1 MTVGIARIVLFV
13 SGSHSLK
20 EKRMVLRKLQDRVRE
35 KFGVALAEVGENDVW
50 QRAQLGLAVVGRE
63 RGATASFLD
72 EVLRF
77 IDSEADVTH
86 VEKELQTFGAE
97 LMGPSFKHWEG

>member
-1 MTVGIARIVLFV
+1 MTVGIARLVLFI

-20 EKRMVLRKLQDRVRE
+20 EKRMVLRKLQDRTRD
-35 KFGVALAEVGENDVW
+35 KFGVAVAEVGENDVW
-50 QRAQLGLAVVGRE
+50 QRAQLGLAVVGKDRVPTE
-63 RGATASFLD
+63 AFLD
-72 EVLRF
+72 QVLRF
-77 IDSEADVTH
+77 IEAEADVTH

>member
-1 MTVGIARIVLFV
+1 
-13 SGSHSLK
+13 
-20 EKRMVLRKLQDRVRE
+20 
-35 KFGVALAEVGENDVW
+35 VW

-77 IDSEADVTH
+77 IESSADVTH
-86 VEKELQTFGAE
+86 VEKELETFGDE
-97 LMGPSFKHWEG
+97 MMGPSFKHWEG

>member
-1 MTVGIARIVLFV
+1 
-13 SGSHSLK
+13 
-20 EKRMVLRKLQDRVRE
+20 
-35 KFGVALAEVGENDVW
+35 
-50 QRAQLGLAVVGRE
+50 
-63 RGATASFLD
+63 LD

-77 IDSEADVTH
+77 VEGQAEVTH